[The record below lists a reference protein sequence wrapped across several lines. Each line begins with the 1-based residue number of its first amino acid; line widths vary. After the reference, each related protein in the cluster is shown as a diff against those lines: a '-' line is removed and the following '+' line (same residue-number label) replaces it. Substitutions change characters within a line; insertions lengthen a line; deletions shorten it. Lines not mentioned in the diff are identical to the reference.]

1 MEFKDFLSLHTF
13 LFFFHLS
20 VIHMHINTHTHTR
33 VPGEYACKRL
43 PEIPCDCHPMGLCS
57 RMIWFSQLPFF
68 VSLTHAHRFSHT
80 QANTRLDNQDGSSL
94 ENVSCSWTSVCVCL
108 RACMCVLC
116 IETQICRPSLYNG
129 NQSVFFQSKYITG
142 QFDYVN
148 VRVRLCLCVVR
159 LATFYIWVYL
169 SLSLIS
175 LVT

>member
-80 QANTRLDNQDGSSL
+80 QANTRLDNQDGSSFRMSL
-94 ENVSCSWTSVCVCL
+94 AVEQVCASVCE
-108 RACMCVLC
+108 RACAFCALRLRSAGLPCTMGISQYSFKVSTLRGSLTMWMCVSGCVCVWLDWPHSTYEC
-116 IETQICRPSLYNG
+116 ICPSH
-129 NQSVFFQSKYITG
+129 
-142 QFDYVN
+142 
-148 VRVRLCLCVVR
+148 
-159 LATFYIWVYL
+159 L
-169 SLSLIS
+169 SH
-175 LVT
+175 